1 MSARRVVLLTPN
13 FENNSL
19 GRTYCLWLL
28 ARHLGW
34 RTEVLGVRGERVW
47 SPLQGTAF
55 ADDCVLPDPGTS
67 EALRERAVAERA
79 HGADLLLAVKSL
91 PTSFGVGLRLAERSG
106 TPLLLD
112 VDDPDVEVRTTWQ
125 PPVDRLKALV
135 RHPRRYRDLLRL
147 RRAAADVP
155 VMVSNPVLQEM
166 YGGVL
171 VPHVRDVPDQPPPPG
186 AGGPRPV
193 VRFVGSPRGHKGV
206 EQLREAIAPLGTEG
220 YRLEVTGTAPAD
232 AAAWE
237 SWLGTTTLAEGAS
250 LVATADVIALPSLA
264 RSWSGAQLP
273 VKLVDAMAVG
283 RPVVA
288 SDLPVLRW
296 AVGDT
301 GVLVPPADVVAL
313 RGALRDLA
321 DPDLRAELGRAAHL
335 RAQQLFSLPAVAPAF
350 AEQVQRAL
358 GSSAPPPPPGTPPTP
373 ASAGAPS

>member
-1 MSARRVVLLTPN
+1 MVLLTPN

-34 RTEVLGVRGERVW
+34 TTEVLGVRGERVW
-47 SPLQGTAF
+47 SPLRGTEF
-55 ADDCVLPDPGTS
+55 ADDCVLPGPGTS
-67 EALRERAVAERA
+67 EAVREGVLAERA
-79 HGADLLLAVKSL
+79 AGADLLVAVKSL
-91 PTSFGVGLRLAERSG
+91 PSSFGLGLRLAGRGG

-112 VDDPDVEVRTTWQ
+112 VDDPDVEVRTSWL
-125 PPVDRLKALV
+125 PPTQRLRAAV

-147 RRAAADVP
+147 RLAAADVP
-155 VMVSNPVLQEM
+155 VMVSNPVLQDM

-171 VPHVRDVPDQPPPPG
+171 VPHVREVPAVAPPPG
-186 AGGPRPV
+186 GGGARPV

-206 EQLREAIAPLGTEG
+206 EQLRRAVAPLGSRG
-220 YRLEVTGTAPAD
+220 YRLEVTGDAPAD

-237 SWLGTTTLAEGAS
+237 GWLGTTTLAEGAA

-283 RPVVA
+283 RPVIA

-296 AVGDT
+296 ALGDT
-301 GVLVPPADVVAL
+301 GVLVPPADVTAL
-313 RGALRDLA
+313 RGALEDLA
-321 DPDLRAELGRAAHL
+321 DPHRRAELGRAAHR
-335 RAQQLFSLPAVAPAF
+335 RAQELFSLSAVAPAF

-358 GSSAPPPPPGTPPTP
+358 GCTPPAPPAPPTAPTPPAAP
-373 ASAGAPS
+373 AGDPS